1 MALPGNQRQ
10 KERTMMTIVG
20 ISGSL
25 RAGSFNSALL
35 RAALGL
41 MPPGAS
47 LDIATIKGIP
57 LYDGDVEVKQGIPE
71 AVTTLKEKIAAA
83 DGLLLVTPE
92 YNNSMP
98 GVFKNAIDW
107 LSRPPADIPRIFGGR
122 PVAIIGASP
131 GGFGTILAQNA
142 WLPVIRTLGMQPWF
156 GKRLMVSR
164 AGQAFNEAGELIDDQ
179 VRTQLQQFLHGFAE
193 FARRDAIDDR

>member
-1 MALPGNQRQ
+1 
-10 KERTMMTIVG
+10 MMKIVG

-25 RAGSFNSALL
+25 RTGSFNTALL
-35 RAALGL
+35 RAASGL
-41 MPPGAS
+41 MPPDSS
-47 LDIATIKGIP
+47 LEIATIKGIP
-57 LYDGDVEVKQGIPE
+57 LYDGDIEATHGIPE
-71 AVTTLKEKIAAA
+71 AVTALKEQIAAA

-107 LSRPPADIPRIFGGR
+107 LSRPSADIPRIFGGR
-122 PVAIIGASP
+122 PVAIMGASP
-131 GGFGTILAQNA
+131 GGFGTILSQNA

-164 AGQAFNEAGELIDDQ
+164 AGQVFNEAGELIDDQ
-179 VRTQLQQFLHGFAE
+179 IRGQLQQFLQGFAE
-193 FARRDAIDDR
+193 FARRE